1 MVTRVQI
8 LRARRRGSLMLELLV
23 AMVLLSIAL
32 LPLAYATF
40 SEYKL
45 ARAYYQRAVALELV
59 DGEIEVLAAG
69 EWRSFPVGTQD
80 YPIRASAAT
89 NLPPGR
95 LVLTLQPPKVRL
107 DWEPA
112 AKGRSG
118 PVSREVFVQ

>member
-8 LRARRRGSLMLELLV
+8 LRARHRGSLMLELLV
-23 AMVLLSIAL
+23 AMVLLSVAL

-69 EWRSFPVGTQD
+69 EWRSFPVGIHD

-95 LVLTLQPPKVRL
+95 LVLTVQPPKVRL
-107 DWEPA
+107 DWQPA

-118 PVSREVFVQ
+118 PVTREVSVQ